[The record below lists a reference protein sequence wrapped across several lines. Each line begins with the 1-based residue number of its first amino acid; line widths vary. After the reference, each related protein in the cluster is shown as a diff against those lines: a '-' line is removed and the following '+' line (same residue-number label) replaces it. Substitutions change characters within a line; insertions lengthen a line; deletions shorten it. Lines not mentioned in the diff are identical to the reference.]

1 ANRSWGELPVR
12 PRSRS
17 TPGVVPGAPRRQSGV
32 APGIGKAG
40 PSVGVAAIASAPA
53 DVASGPKIARE
64 VLQRIEAASPRKEE
78 EPMRAVSPGPGPL
91 SELRERLSSPET
103 AIKASDQLIA
113 RENEAGVQQ
122 LHWVPADEDVTRA
135 ESWRARRLVKDLLT
149 AGIEAFP
156 GTDVDTSHMLFP
168 EQSSRQFTDPMSRS
182 LRAGELLGMVHR
194 IESQL
199 RHFEA
204 GSPSVTP
211 IADQGVEPLLGML
224 APLPRGSY
232 LAAAVGADGQVH
244 LQSRLTEPSDAETQR
259 ARREVAALLR
269 TTQERMEP
277 VHRDADLHERL
288 AALQHEIEHGA
299 GPLTAHE
306 VKQGVVESARAALDS
321 TLLGRMEPAPEP
333 PPHTTTEA
341 VTVLLDEMDRARAGA
356 SPQQL
361 EVLMQLDRQAKYQWL
376 AQGLTIGGTTDLL
389 LQAQA
394 RLEGVGLNRLAS
406 VARTLTDELNDE
418 RGRAQ
423 LLIRQHDNAY
433 GRVLESSFADALN
446 EQPAPAMLRAA
457 ADAGIALADLLE
469 RLPPREKGAVC
480 TDAIRRLTEQ
490 YPRHWTTSE
499 DAISRL
505 VHHPSPGLRELCGA
519 LREEVTRGDDALR
532 VQQLVAMTSSA
543 LGHYSQSVPWALAAK
558 LNRDENIAPARGIE
572 KYYDN
577 PPDLTY
583 GGGIMLRH
591 HAPVIESR
599 QWSRRGAVQQV
610 YDLSRPARTH
620 LQAFQAGR
628 PIGAGVST
636 TAGMGL
642 EFFEHLSR
650 DPGEAVRAELQH
662 TGRRE
667 FDAQAALL
675 DHMKWLVFDGGHSLH
690 DALWTANQR
699 GGNAEL
705 HGQQR
710 EDPESYV
717 SNYASY
723 FENLR
728 PDLRLSVDR
737 ALDHAWAKLLAH
749 RREQVERP

>member
-1 ANRSWGELPVR
+1 MP
-12 PRSRS
+12 
-17 TPGVVPGAPRRQSGV
+17 T
-32 APGIGKAG
+32 
-40 PSVGVAAIASAPA
+40 
-53 DVASGPKIARE
+53 
-64 VLQRIEAASPRKEE
+64 RKEE
-78 EPMRAVSPGPGPL
+78 EPVQAVPTDPGPL
-91 SELRERLSSPET
+91 RELREMLSSPDAT
-103 AIKASDQLIA
+103 VKVSDQLIA

-149 AGIEAFP
+149 AGIETFA
-156 GTDVDTSHMLFP
+156 GTDVDTAHMLFP
-168 EQSSRQFTDPMSRS
+168 EQSSRQFTDPMSRG

-204 GSPSVTP
+204 GPPSVTP
-211 IADQGVEPLLGML
+211 IADQGVEPLLRML
-224 APLPRGSY
+224 APLPPASY
-232 LAAAVGADGQVH
+232 LAAAMGADGQVR
-244 LQSRLTEPSDAETQR
+244 LQSRLTEPPLAETQR

-277 VHRDADLHERL
+277 VHRTADLQERL

-306 VKQGVVESARAALDS
+306 VKLGVVESARAAQDS

-333 PPHTTTEA
+333 PPHTATEA

-356 SPQQL
+356 SPQQR
-361 EVLMQLDRQAKYQWL
+361 EVLTQLDRQAKYQWL
-376 AQGLTIGGTTDLL
+376 AQGLTVGGTTDLL

-418 RGRAQ
+418 RGRAR
-423 LLIRQHDNAY
+423 LLIRQHDNVY
-433 GRVLESSFADALN
+433 GRVLESSFSDALN

-469 RLPPREKGAVC
+469 RLPPREMGAVC
-480 TDAIRRLTEQ
+480 ADAIRRVTEQ
-490 YPRHWTTSE
+490 YPRHWTTPE

-519 LREEVTRGDDALR
+519 LREEVARGDDALR
-532 VQQLVAMTSSA
+532 VQQLIAMTSSA
-543 LGHYSQSVPWALAAK
+543 LGHYSQSASWALAAK
-558 LNRDENIAPARGIE
+558 LNRDENIAPVRGIE

-591 HAPVIESR
+591 HAPAVESR

-610 YDLSRPARTH
+610 YDLSQPARTH
-620 LQAFQAGR
+620 LQALHAGR

-650 DPGEAVRAELQH
+650 EPGEALRAELQR

-667 FDAQAALL
+667 FDVQAAFL
-675 DHMKWLVFDGGHSLH
+675 DHMKWLLFDGGHSLH

-705 HGQQR
+705 HGQPRQ
-710 EDPESYV
+710 DPERFV

-728 PDLRLSVDR
+728 PDLRQSVDR
-737 ALDHAWAKLLAH
+737 ALDCAWAKLLAH
-749 RREQVERP
+749 RREQVGQP